1 MEKKVKIK
9 IDGQE
14 FEVNSEMSIL
24 QAARENGIYIPA
36 ICYSDRFGAIGAC
49 RICAVEIAGMKKPM
63 LSCAAKVKD
72 GMEVTTNSQT
82 LDQLRREVIYEW
94 DTFHPL
100 ACGVCDKSGECELQN
115 INYDFNI
122 SENPKEAQT
131 DPLTIPQGSIHYE
144 WKIIHH
150 DANLCIQC
158 RRCVAV
164 CDKVVNFGILA
175 LVKKEGDR
183 KEIDTKDG
191 KPLDCEFCGQCVSV
205 CPTGAMTS
213 KLFKYKARAW
223 EMKKVPTTCGFC
235 SSGCQMDLNVK
246 NNEILRVTSE
256 EYTPNMANLCNLGRF
271 NYSTS
276 KSERLIRDYTF
287 NAKSVSQES
296 MILEL
301 SQLLKN
307 TPKEK
312 IFGISGSRETL
323 EDNRAFKMFFN
334 STLSNDNIDSLSSTH
349 IGKLYKYLPQ
359 SVNKLN
365 SFSEISESNLI
376 ICFGGDVANEMPRID
391 WAITKGSKLLKTAK
405 VASIYWKDTKI
416 DTLGTIALRYK
427 PGKELEF
434 LKILASA
441 IKQAGF
447 GADLNG
453 LDNIQDVKNDEF
465 DLTAL
470 LDEIKKAQS
479 IAFIVCQEA
488 LERSCGIDI
497 AKAVSNIALLLKD
510 KIKVYASSKY
520 NNAFGALYNG
530 YGLSNDFSVDKL
542 VDFAKSG
549 KIETLLLL
557 NADLFSFLSDND
569 AKAIRDSVKNIVL
582 FDVFESKT
590 SMIANAVIPV
600 PFFTNQNGTFVNAEG
615 VVNKI
620 NKAIES
626 NVAPAWEFLF
636 KLSTNLGYN
645 LSSAKLEIKDK
656 NICLNGPSDKIYQIS
671 AEYNIQGSGTFSFVA
686 NYSKFRTS
694 IYSGFGEGA
703 KQAQSDSILYINPED
718 AANLNLK
725 EKDYAQISS
734 AHGSA
739 ILTVKIDEKMPKN
752 TLSAPIWFENVN
764 LYNIT
769 GSFNNISLVSLTK
782 AEGGLK

>member
-9 IDGQE
+9 IDGKE

-256 EYTPNMANLCNLGRF
+256 ECTPNMANLCNLGRF
-271 NYSTS
+271 NYSAS

-287 NAKSVSQES
+287 NAQSASQED

-307 TPKEK
+307 TPREK

-334 STLSNDNIDSLSSTH
+334 NTLSNDNIDSLSSTH

-359 SVNKLN
+359 SVNKLY

-405 VASIYWKDTKI
+405 IASAYWKDTKI

-434 LKILASA
+434 LKVLASA

-447 GADLNG
+447 GADFDG
-453 LDNIQDVKNDEF
+453 LDSIQDVKNEEF
-465 DLTAL
+465 GLTAL
-470 LDEIKKAQS
+470 LDEVKKAQS
-479 IAFIVCQEA
+479 VAFIVCQEA

-530 YGLSNDFSVDKL
+530 YGLSNDFNVDKL

-557 NADLFSFLSDND
+557 NTDLYSFLSDND
-569 AKAIRDSVKNIVL
+569 AKAIRDNVKNIVL
-582 FDVFESKT
+582 FDTFESKT
-590 SMIANAVIPV
+590 SMIANAIIPV
-600 PFFTNQNGTFVNAEG
+600 PFFTNQNGTFVNTEG
-615 VVNKI
+615 VLNKI

-626 NVAPAWEFLF
+626 SVAPAWEFLF

-645 LSSAKLEIKDK
+645 LSSAKLEVKDK

-671 AEYNIQGSGTFSFVA
+671 TEYDIQGSGTFSFVA

-718 AANLNLK
+718 AASLNLQ

-739 ILTVKIDEKMPKN
+739 ILTVKIDEQMSKN

-769 GSFNNISLVSLTK
+769 DSFNNMALVGLTK

>member
-1 MEKKVKIK
+1 MEKNVKIK
-9 IDGQE
+9 IDGKE
-14 FEVNSEMSIL
+14 FEVSSDLSIL
-24 QAARENGIYIPA
+24 QAARVNGIYIPA

-100 ACGVCDKSGECELQN
+100 QCGVCDKSGECELQN
-115 INYDFNI
+115 INYEFNI
-122 SENPKEAQT
+122 TENPKEAKT
-131 DPLTIPQGSIHYE
+131 DPLSIPQGTIHYE

-205 CPTGAMTS
+205 CPTGAMSS

-223 EMKKVPTTCGFC
+223 EMKKIPTTCGFC

-271 NYSTS
+271 NYSAS
-276 KSERLIRDYTF
+276 KSERLINDYAF
-287 NAKSVSQES
+287 NTKLVSQEN

-307 TPKEK
+307 NPKEK
-312 IFGISGSRETL
+312 IFGISGSRETV
-323 EDNRAFKMFFN
+323 EDSRAFKMFFN
-334 STLSNDNIDSLSSTH
+334 NTLSNDNIDSLSSTH

-359 SVNKLN
+359 SVNKLY
-365 SFSEISESNLI
+365 SFSEISNSSLI
-376 ICFGGDVANEMPRID
+376 ICFGGDIANEMPRID

-405 VASIYWKDTKI
+405 VASVYWKDTKI
-416 DTLGTIALRYK
+416 DTLGTMPFRYK

-434 LKILASA
+434 LNILTSA
-441 IKQAGF
+441 LKSEGF
-447 GADLNG
+447 GTNLDG
-453 LDNIQDVKNDEF
+453 LDNIQDIKSEDY

-470 LDEIKKAQS
+470 LEEIKKAQS
-479 IAFIVCQEA
+479 IAFIVCQEG
-488 LERSCGIDI
+488 LESSSGEEIS
-497 AKAVSNIALLLKD
+497 KAVSNIALLLKD
-510 KIKVYASSKY
+510 KIKVFASSKY
-520 NNAFGALYNG
+520 NNAFGDLYNG
-530 YGLSNDFSVDKL
+530 YGLSKDFSINKL
-542 VDFAKSG
+542 LDFAKSG

-557 NADLFSFLSDND
+557 NADLYSFLSDDD
-569 AKAIRDSVKNIVL
+569 AKIIRDNIKNIVL
-582 FDVFESKT
+582 FDTFESKT
-590 SMIANAVIPV
+590 SMIANAIIPV
-600 PFFTNQNGTFVNAEG
+600 PFFTSQNGTFINAEG
-615 VVNKI
+615 SLNKI
-620 NKAIES
+620 NKGIES
-626 NVAPAWEFLF
+626 VVGPAWEFLF
-636 KLSTNLGYN
+636 KLSTSLGYN

-656 NICLNGPSDKIYQIS
+656 KICLNGPSDQIYPTNT
-671 AEYNIQGSGTFSFVA
+671 ECNIEGNGTFSFIA
-686 NYSKFRTS
+686 NYSKFRTA

-703 KQAQSDSILYINPED
+703 KLAQSDSILHINPED
-718 AANLNLK
+718 ASSLNLQ
-725 EKDYAQISS
+725 EKDNAQISGVN
-734 AHGSA
+734 GSV
-739 ILTVKIDEKMPKN
+739 ILTVQIDEKMPKN

-769 GSFNNISLVSLTK
+769 GSFNNVALVGLTK